1 MFTDMLTIWSAS
13 PALSLAIWLV
23 IIITLLY
30 AGRPHA
36 HQLLRSTGRAIH
48 GTLRVASGSIRR
60 LEERVINRNNDVLL
74 AQGRED
80 AENAIEREFTRVN
93 TIVERDL
100 SQYPVLHRKLTET
113 LEKIE
118 TDYHNSIEN
127 KPLPPAWQEVMDTI
141 RNLPSSGD
149 PAVANILENIKE
161 VVENSHEQTLKAY
174 QDDTNER
181 HGILK
186 SMRPEWRSL
195 NQNMQ
200 KVQQTITGLEDSAK
214 TIDRRM
220 DEYESMRKGEDK
232 AVNSL
237 TSSSLTQ
244 FFISGLV
251 LTIAAFGGIINFHLI
266 AMPMAEMVGGNSYIG
281 SMPTSDIAALVII
294 MVEITM
300 GLFLLEALQ
309 ITKLFP
315 VIRNLDDRMR
325 KYMGIAALTILVIFA
340 GIESSLAYMRDL
352 LALDREAL
360 TQSLAGAAEA
370 ESQFRWIPSIGQM
383 MLGFILPFALAFVGI
398 PLESFIHSL
407 RTVLGLVAL
416 GVLRTLRVTLRLIG
430 GSSNH
435 LSKMLVNLYDVFIM
449 VPLSIERMVKYR
461 LENASSVPQETAEA
475 ETVVSAAEEVEKAE
489 REREAAA
496 SKSKPQS
503 KRKSRR
509 QKTDEDEL
517 ADENLSLTAGEA

>member
-48 GTLRVASGSIRR
+48 GTLRVASGSIRQ
-60 LEERVINRNNDVLL
+60 LEERVIKRNNDVLL
-74 AQGRED
+74 AQGREE
-80 AENAIEREFTRVN
+80 AENAIEREFVRVN

-113 LEKIE
+113 LDRIE
-118 TDYHNSIEN
+118 SDYHNSIEN

-141 RNLPSSGD
+141 KNLPSSGD

-220 DEYESMRKGEDK
+220 DEYESMRKGENK
-232 AVNSL
+232 AVNAL

-244 FFISGLV
+244 FFISSLV

-309 ITKLFP
+309 VTKLFP

-360 TQSLAGAAEA
+360 AGSLAGAEAA

-398 PLESFIHSL
+398 PLESFMHSL

-430 GSSNH
+430 GFSNH

-449 VPLSIERMVKYR
+449 VPLSIERMVKSR
-461 LENASSVPQETAEA
+461 LDARAPQQREPEVTEQAPEATEAKEGEKRKPGKAAKSQRRRKETDESELAEA
-475 ETVVSAAEEVEKAE
+475 EL
-489 REREAAA
+489 
-496 SKSKPQS
+496 P
-503 KRKSRR
+503 
-509 QKTDEDEL
+509 
-517 ADENLSLTAGEA
+517 LTTGEA

>member
-1 MFTDMLTIWSAS
+1 
-13 PALSLAIWLV
+13 
-23 IIITLLY
+23 
-30 AGRPHA
+30 
-36 HQLLRSTGRAIH
+36 
-48 GTLRVASGSIRR
+48 
-60 LEERVINRNNDVLL
+60 
-74 AQGRED
+74 
-80 AENAIEREFTRVN
+80 
-93 TIVERDL
+93 
-100 SQYPVLHRKLTET
+100 
-113 LEKIE
+113 
-118 TDYHNSIEN
+118 
-127 KPLPPAWQEVMDTI
+127 
-141 RNLPSSGD
+141 
-149 PAVANILENIKE
+149 
-161 VVENSHEQTLKAY
+161 
-174 QDDTNER
+174 
-181 HGILK
+181 
-186 SMRPEWRSL
+186 
-195 NQNMQ
+195 
-200 KVQQTITGLEDSAK
+200 
-214 TIDRRM
+214 
-220 DEYESMRKGEDK
+220 
-232 AVNSL
+232 
-237 TSSSLTQ
+237 
-244 FFISGLV
+244 
-251 LTIAAFGGIINFHLI
+251 
-266 AMPMAEMVGGNSYIG
+266 MAEMVGGNSYIG

-517 ADENLSLTAGEA
+517 ADEDLSLTAGEA